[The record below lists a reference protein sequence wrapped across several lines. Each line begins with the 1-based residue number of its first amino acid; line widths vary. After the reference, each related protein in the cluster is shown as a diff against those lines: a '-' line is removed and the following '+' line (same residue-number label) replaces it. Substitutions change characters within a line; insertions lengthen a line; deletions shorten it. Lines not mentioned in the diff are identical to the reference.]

1 MKAAPPTPISELL
14 LEYQHYVVAYRLR
27 RALGG
32 SLTPDKQALS
42 LGEYGLIRNE
52 RQALA
57 RQMISRG
64 CPPGTLARL
73 ETLTDRLLFGFWHNP
88 SQMADFIRAAIR
100 QGGHPA
106 LEDPAAFAAL
116 LSAAERCRLG
126 AGGLVQVIRHYYA
139 CLDLAGLFTSPH
151 GFDAAWAKVEAERV
165 PIFIDE
171 LSADAPPARS

>member
-1 MKAAPPTPISELL
+1 MKAAPPVPISELL

-27 RALGG
+27 SVLGG
-32 SLTPDKQALS
+32 HLTPHGPALKLS
-42 LGEYGLIRNE
+42 EYSLIRNE

-64 CPPGTLARL
+64 CPPGTLAKL

-88 SQMADFIRAAIR
+88 SQMADFIRAAVR

-116 LSAAERCRLG
+116 LSVSERSRLG
-126 AGGLVQVIRHYYA
+126 ERGLGRVIRHYHA

-151 GFDAAWAKVEAERV
+151 GFDAAWARVEAERV
-165 PIFIDE
+165 PLFIDE